1 MISKWWIIYDWEKEK
16 KNNNTFCHH
25 RYGCRT
31 FKQSHCC
38 CKRQKWPINELNL
51 GGNQSIYQNIRML
64 NAWSNVSFFSYFIGK
79 EFSIRKHCMN
89 RNVKFN
95 AVFFF
100 LFFFRAF
107 SVEKAIRT
115 IENISFWYLNV
126 WSQMNV
132 RPSHCTSLCSGLCN
146 SNIVIASYFHHIIC
160 LFLVISTQS
169 QFMYTHDRK
178 ASLKI
183 KKNVRKLWR
192 MV

>member
-1 MISKWWIIYDWEKEK
+1 MDNLRLRKGK

-64 NAWSNVSFFSYFIGK
+64 NAWSNVSIFHISSVKNFQYVNIAWITISNPMRCFSFY
-79 EFSIRKHCMN
+79 
-89 RNVKFN
+89 
-95 AVFFF
+95 
-100 LFFFRAF
+100 FFRAF

-115 IENISFWYLNV
+115 KENISYWYSNV

-132 RPSHCTSLCSGLCN
+132 GPSHYTSLCSGLCN

-183 KKNVRKLWR
+183 KKNAGKLCW